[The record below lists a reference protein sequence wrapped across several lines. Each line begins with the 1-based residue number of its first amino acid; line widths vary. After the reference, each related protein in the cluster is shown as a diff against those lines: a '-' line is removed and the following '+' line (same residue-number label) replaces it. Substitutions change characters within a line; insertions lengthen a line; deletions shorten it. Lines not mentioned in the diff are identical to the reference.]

1 MRLTVVLSRSQMT
14 AMRRSS
20 MPWAMNSRSR
30 RSVGVLQN
38 HAPMGAAVGLGELSY
53 KDASGG
59 EDHLFVSGGF
69 AEVRDNVVRVVTDV
83 SEPIS
88 EIDVE
93 RATRASERARKRLD
107 EFQSND
113 GENVDLLRA
122 RAALH
127 RSLMRQKLAAKRR

>member
-1 MRLTVVLSRSQMT
+1 MSLTLRIITPDRVLLD
-14 AMRRSS
+14 AEASS
-20 MPWAMNSRSR
+20 VSFPTIDG
-30 RSVGVLQN
+30 SVGVLQN